1 MTEDQLQ
8 ALAREC
14 GAQLY
19 QDSAVYFREISLLQA
34 FALRIE
40 AQAIKSEQQ
49 GKQAPDD
56 KPLVIASHTTSMAL
70 AFHGVEVTL
79 KRYT

>member
-1 MTEDQLQ
+1 MTEDQLA

-19 QDSAVYFREISLLQA
+19 QDSAVYFREINLLQA

-40 AQAIKSEQQ
+40 AQAIKFAQF
-49 GKQAPDD
+49 GKALSD
-56 KPLVIASHTTSMAL
+56 KESLTV
-70 AFHGVEVTL
+70 AFSGIEVTL

>member
-1 MTEDQLQ
+1 MTEDQLV

-14 GAQLY
+14 GAKLY
-19 QDSAVYFREISLLQA
+19 QDSAVYFREINLLQA

-40 AQAIKSEQQ
+40 AQAIKSAQF
-49 GKQAPDD
+49 GKALSD
-56 KPLVIASHTTSMAL
+56 KESLTV
-70 AFHGVEVTL
+70 AFSGIEVTL

>member
-19 QDSAVYFREISLLQA
+19 QDSAVYFREINLLQA

-49 GKQAPDD
+49 GKQPTVNSSLNCTLRFINGE
-56 KPLVIASHTTSMAL
+56 LVTVTT
-70 AFHGVEVTL
+70 
-79 KRYT
+79 

>member
-19 QDSAVYFREISLLQA
+19 QDSAVHFREINLLQA

-40 AQAIKSEQQ
+40 AQAIKSAQF
-49 GKQAPDD
+49 GKALSD
-56 KPLVIASHTTSMAL
+56 KESLTIAFS
-70 AFHGVEVTL
+70 GIEVTL

>member
-1 MTEDQLQ
+1 MTEDQLA

-19 QDSAVYFREISLLQA
+19 QDSAVYFREINLLQA

-49 GKQAPDD
+49 GKQPTVD
-56 KPLVIASHTTSMAL
+56 TSRNC
-70 AFHGVEVTL
+70 TL
-79 KRYT
+79 TFFDGKLIKVAT

>member
-1 MTEDQLQ
+1 MTEDQLA

-19 QDSAVYFREISLLQA
+19 QDSAVYFREINLLQA

-40 AQAIKSEQQ
+40 AQAIKSAQF
-49 GKQAPDD
+49 GKALSD
-56 KPLVIASHTTSMAL
+56 KESLTV
-70 AFHGVEVTL
+70 AFSGIEVTL

>member
-1 MTEDQLQ
+1 MTEDQLV

-19 QDSAVYFREISLLQA
+19 QDSAVYFREINLLQA

-40 AQAIKSEQQ
+40 AQAIKSAQF
-49 GKQAPDD
+49 GKALSD
-56 KPLVIASHTTSMAL
+56 KESLTV
-70 AFHGVEVTL
+70 AFSGIEVTL

>member
-1 MTEDQLQ
+1 MTEDQLV

-19 QDSAVYFREISLLQA
+19 QDSAVYFREINLLQA

-49 GKQAPDD
+49 GRPIQTESG
-56 KPLVIASHTTSMAL
+56 LNCELRFIAGKLIKVAT
-70 AFHGVEVTL
+70 
-79 KRYT
+79 

>member
-8 ALAREC
+8 AMAREC
-14 GAQLY
+14 GAHLY

-40 AQAIKSEQQ
+40 AQAIKSAQF
-49 GKQAPDD
+49 GKALSD
-56 KPLVIASHTTSMAL
+56 KESLTV
-70 AFHGVEVTL
+70 AFSGIEVTL